1 MANEE
6 GAREEMNMPSALIEL
21 ALHRSLKAYG
31 GKMNYSTQ
39 LLRNWMEFHR
49 VAAGIPVTAS
59 S

>member
-1 MANEE
+1 
-6 GAREEMNMPSALIEL
+6 MNMPSALIEL
-21 ALHRSLKAYG
+21 ALHRALKAYG